1 MKRSSVDF
9 GTVSCAIFTLAAPF
23 LGFESFLA
31 ILLLLESRWLLL
43 SACIVL
49 PRVCTNSF
57 SVARTTNG
65 PSSFGD
71 QLNKKVVRHHVQ
83 FHKRV
88 KKKKKM
94 LSAFFLCLKMIK
106 VIKFKF
112 ASPTSLVGLRQFHG
126 TNFGDFFPVS
136 TVE

>member
-1 MKRSSVDF
+1 MSAASVPKVKRSSVDF

-23 LGFESFLA
+23 LCTKILVALGFEFILA
-31 ILLLLESRWLLL
+31 VSLSLESRWLLL
-43 SACIVL
+43 LACIVL
-49 PRVCTNSF
+49 PRVCTNPF

-88 KKKKKM
+88 KKKSYR
-94 LSAFFLCLKMIK
+94 LSFFLVLFEHDK
-106 VIKFKF
+106 
-112 ASPTSLVGLRQFHG
+112 
-126 TNFGDFFPVS
+126 GDH
-136 TVE
+136 VEIC